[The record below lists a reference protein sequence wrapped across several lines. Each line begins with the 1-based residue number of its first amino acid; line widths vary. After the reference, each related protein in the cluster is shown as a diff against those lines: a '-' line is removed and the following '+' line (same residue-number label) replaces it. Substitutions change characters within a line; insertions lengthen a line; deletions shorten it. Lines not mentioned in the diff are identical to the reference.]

1 MNLGAKL
8 YTTCYPQ
15 TPPSAP
21 QVFSSGGFLKR
32 SFFDHLGVL
41 SCWRGPRGRPWCHE
55 EEEKKSRRV
64 VTKQLR
70 RLLFFTGSMA
80 LPKDLPSCR
89 SFLSLMKTSSF
100 SFFLLFLNL
109 TKNKSLQLALCHCSG
124 YGALMSLSVG
134 QSVDGGGRLQADS
147 PHLEDKG
154 RALER
159 DGNMI
164 FP

>member
-1 MNLGAKL
+1 MRRKRKSPDG
-8 YTTCYPQ
+8 
-15 TPPSAP
+15 
-21 QVFSSGGFLKR
+21 SSQSSYVGFYSSLA
-32 SFFDHLGVL
+32 
-41 SCWRGPRGRPWCHE
+41 
-55 EEEKKSRRV
+55 
-64 VTKQLR
+64 
-70 RLLFFTGSMA
+70 SMA

-89 SFLSLMKTSSF
+89 SFLSLIKTSSF

-124 YGALMSLSVG
+124 YGALMGLSVG